1 MKKFRKSKDNV
12 VFTGILGGVGE
23 YFDMDPVVVR
33 LLFLFF
39 IFLTGLFPG
48 VFFYIVAALLLPE
61 KLQGNR
67 KVVEAEV
74 K

>member
-12 VFTGILGGVGE
+12 VLTGILGGVGE
-23 YFDMDPVVVR
+23 YFETDPVVIR

-39 IFLTGLFPG
+39 VFLTGFFPG

-61 KLQGNR
+61 KLEGKR
-67 KVVEAEV
+67 RVVEAEV
-74 K
+74 E

>member
-1 MKKFRKSKDNV
+1 MKKFRKSKENV
-12 VFTGILGGVGE
+12 VLTGILGGVGE
-23 YFDMDPVVVR
+23 YFEMDPVVIR

-39 IFLTGLFPG
+39 VFLTGFFPG

-61 KLQGNR
+61 KLEGKR

-74 K
+74 E

>member
-12 VFTGILGGVGE
+12 VLAGILGGVGE
-23 YFDMDPVVVR
+23 YFEMDPVVIR

-39 IFLTGLFPG
+39 VFLTGFFPG

-61 KLQGNR
+61 KLEGKR

-74 K
+74 E